1 MKKTVLTISAL
12 FLLSAGGVFAAD
24 DTMSAVPEEQN
35 SGCACACEK
44 TVQDAGHKHSGHMM
58 HQMHGKQKPAADEK
72 AQPAAQSAP
81 QQHVH

>member
-1 MKKTVLTISAL
+1 MKKTVFTISAL

-24 DTMSAVPEEQN
+24 ETIAVPQGQR
-35 SGCACACEK
+35 SGCAYACEK
-44 TVQDAGHKHSGHMM
+44 AVQDAGHMHSGHMM
-58 HQMHGKQKPAADEK
+58 HQMHGKQQPAADEN